1 MKKLTSLLF
10 TFLLVQ
16 FAIAQS
22 STFSGS
28 GNWNN
33 AGRWSN
39 GIPTAATAVT
49 IANNSTCTINISN
62 AVCASLVIGTG
73 NRTTTLTIT
82 NGNKLTVSGNVTIQV
97 STSDNRYK
105 QIDVNA
111 GTLDV
116 GGNITL
122 DNPSNGNRD
131 SYFSIGTG
139 VVNLTGNFTMNGSS
153 SENLLEF
160 TDANDGDLNIG
171 GTISGSGTLD
181 EATGTITY
189 NKAGAQTI
197 AATTYYNLGI
207 DGSGVKTCGGSF
219 TVNGSLNLTAG
230 IIDLNGKTLTCN
242 GEQTKNSGS
251 MRGSTSS
258 NLTIANTGGNFA
270 IYMDQTSSSTR
281 SLNNLTLSRAN
292 GATIVDTLELDNTLT
307 ISNNATLNT
316 NNKLI
321 LISTENATARV
332 ADLSDGTVSGK
343 VIAQRY
349 IPGGTDKR
357 RWRFLSSPTNISN
370 NYNYYQFIDDIHV
383 TGAGGSANGFD
394 NSPNNSSS
402 ARTYTESVAGASSN
416 GWTNPTVLN
425 TNIPVGKG
433 VSVFVRGSRNTQD
446 PFLNWST
453 PDNVTIDYTGDLNQG
468 TIDISSQLTYTVNT
482 PTADGFNLIGN
493 PYMSPIDWTSNNITK
508 TNIGNYLYVINP
520 STGSYATY
528 DVATETSVN
537 GGSNLIASGQG
548 LFIRTTAASP
558 SIIFRETAKTS
569 SAAPAF
575 FRGESN
581 TTQTNSGFSKLK
593 LKAIRNNE
601 NTDELVIVLG
611 DTAHKNS
618 KDASDAVKFFNDNNL
633 NIYSRSSEL
642 TNLAINYFPTP
653 TANDTIPVSFFSF
666 VDGIKALGTYTIEV
680 ASLENFPR
688 NVSVFLVDAYAN
700 QTVNLKETSNYI
712 FDLDLNAGSAG
723 NDRFKLIFKPDT
735 STVTRITNFFG
746 QAKSRN
752 IDITWSTN
760 KEKNIAY
767 YTVEKSINQ
776 VKYNTLKPKQIIAL
790 NNNSGFNSY
799 TIIDNNPT
807 PGYNY
812 YRVSMVD
819 SNGIKKT
826 YSEIIAIQWKKK
838 HSNAETPIV
847 ETPMQQKTVFSNE
860 EQISLFPNP
869 ASNFVSIR
877 IFTDFD
883 ENNKVVI
890 CDLSGKIISKFD
902 VSSQEIYN
910 LDISKLEKGL
920 YLIRSI
926 SDITG
931 KSFTSKFIKE

>member
-10 TFLLVQ
+10 CILFVQ
-16 FAIAQS
+16 LAIAQT

-39 GIPTAATAVT
+39 GVPNASTAAI

-62 AVCASLVIGTG
+62 AVCASLVIATG
-73 NRTTTLTIT
+73 NRTTTATIT
-82 NGNKLTVSGNVTIQV
+82 SGNKLTVSGNVTIQV
-97 STSDNRYK
+97 STSDSRYK
-105 QIDVNA
+105 QIDVGA

-122 DNPSNGNRD
+122 DNPSNSNREVI
-131 SYFSIGTG
+131 FSIGTG
-139 VVNLTGNFTMNGSS
+139 VVNLDGNFTMNGTS
-153 SENLLEF
+153 SENYLEF
-160 TDANDGDLNIG
+160 TAANDGDLNIG
-171 GTISGSGTLD
+171 GTLSGSGTLD

-189 NKAGAQTI
+189 DKAGNQTI

-207 DGSGVKTCGGSF
+207 NGSGIKTCGGSF
-219 TVNGSLNLTAG
+219 TVNGTLNLTAG
-230 IIDLNGKTLTCN
+230 IIDLNGNTLTCN

-251 MRGSTSS
+251 MRGSTTS
-258 NLTIANTGGNFA
+258 NLTIANSGGNFA

-281 SLNNLTLSRAN
+281 SLNNLTLSRTN
-292 GATIVDTLELDNTLT
+292 GATIIDTLELDNTLT
-307 ISNNATLNT
+307 ITNSATLNT

-321 LISTENATARV
+321 LISTASATARV
-332 ADLSDGTVSGK
+332 ADLSAGTVSGN

-349 IPGGTDKR
+349 VPGGTDKR
-357 RWRFLSSPTNISN
+357 RWRFFSSPTNISN
-370 NYNYYQFIDDIHV
+370 NYNYNQFIDDIHV
-383 TGAGGSANGFD
+383 TGAGGATNGFD

-433 VSVFVRGSRNTQD
+433 VSVFVRGSRSTQD

-453 PDNVTIDYTGDLNQG
+453 PDNVTIDFTGNLNQG

-493 PYMSPIDWTSNNITK
+493 PYMSQIDWTSNNITK
-508 TNIGNYLYVINP
+508 TNIGNYLYIINP
-520 STGSYATY
+520 TTGSYATY
-528 DVATETSVN
+528 DVNTQTSVN
-537 GGSNLIASGQG
+537 GGSKYIASGQG

-569 SAAPAF
+569 TSAPAF
-575 FRGESN
+575 FRGEAN
-581 TTQTNSGFSKLK
+581 ATQTSTSFAKIK
-593 LKAIRNNE
+593 LKAIRNAE
-601 NTDELVIVLG
+601 NTDELVVVLG

-618 KDASDAVKFFNDNNL
+618 SDASDAVKFFNDNNL
-633 NIYSRSSEL
+633 NIYTRSTEL
-642 TNLAINYFPTP
+642 TNLAINYFPIP
-653 TANDTIPVSFFSF
+653 TSNDTIAVSFFSF
-666 VDGIKALGTYTIEV
+666 VDGIKAVGTYSIEI
-680 ASLENFPR
+680 ASLENFPS
-688 NVSVFLVDAYAN
+688 NVNVFLVDAYAN
-700 QTVNLKETSNYI
+700 QTVNLKETSNYV

-735 STVTRITNFFG
+735 STVTRFTNFSG
-746 QAKSRN
+746 VKKSKN
-752 IDITWSTN
+752 IEVTWSTN

-767 YTVEKSINQ
+767 YIVEKSIDQ

-790 NNNSGFNSY
+790 NNSSSFNSY
-799 TIIDNNPT
+799 SIIDRNPSL
-807 PGYNY
+807 GYNY

-826 YSEIIAIQWKKK
+826 YSEIVSVRWTKK
-838 HSNAETPIV
+838 HTAETPIA
-847 ETPMQQKTVFSNE
+847 ESPFAQKTVFSNQ
-860 EQISLFPNP
+860 EQIALFPNP
-869 ASNFVSIR
+869 ASDNVSIR

-883 ENNKVVI
+883 ENNKVEI
-890 CDLSGKIISKFD
+890 CDISGKIISIFD
-902 VSSQEIYN
+902 VASQEIFN

-920 YLIRSI
+920 YFIRSI